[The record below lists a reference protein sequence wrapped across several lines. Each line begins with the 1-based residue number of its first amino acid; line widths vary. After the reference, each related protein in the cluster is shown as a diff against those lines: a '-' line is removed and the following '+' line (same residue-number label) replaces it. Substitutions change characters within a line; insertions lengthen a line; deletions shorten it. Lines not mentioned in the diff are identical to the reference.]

1 MTHVRNLRGA
11 VRLQALPVFLVVTLA
26 MIGCGKKGAPLP
38 PLVRVPAAPAEFTA
52 ERRGDDVQLQ
62 LLAVVTVTVP
72 GPPLAGRVW
81 LVGEI
86 VNEQAAAAWVTL

>member
-1 MTHVRNLRGA
+1 VPFPVPLAPLVIVTHV
-11 VRLQALPVFLVVTLA
+11 
-26 MIGCGKKGAPLP
+26 APL
-38 PLVRVPAAPAEFTA
+38 
-52 ERRGDDVQLQ
+52 DDVQLQ